1 MRSARILAAL
11 WLLLC
16 AMFAILE
23 GTLFS
28 ALLFTSSLAVG
39 IGCVFLAAAG
49 GRNCEIK
56 IQTPENYSK

>member
-39 IGCVFLAAAG
+39 IGLCIFSGSRGKKLRDKNTNPG
-49 GRNCEIK
+49 K
-56 IQTPENYSK
+56 L